1 MSDKAFEGMEMM
13 RTLEATIDEKGIIR
27 LLEPIEIS
35 GTHRVLVTILEEE
48 PEPAKLRPYGLCAGD
63 FTVPDDFNEPL
74 PEDILRQFEGS
85 S

>member
-1 MSDKAFEGMEMM
+1 MSHKAFEGMEMM

-48 PEPAKLRPYGLCAGD
+48 TEPAKLRPYGLCAGD
-63 FTVPDDFNEPL
+63 FTLPDDFNEPL
-74 PEDILRQFEGS
+74 PEEILRQFEGS